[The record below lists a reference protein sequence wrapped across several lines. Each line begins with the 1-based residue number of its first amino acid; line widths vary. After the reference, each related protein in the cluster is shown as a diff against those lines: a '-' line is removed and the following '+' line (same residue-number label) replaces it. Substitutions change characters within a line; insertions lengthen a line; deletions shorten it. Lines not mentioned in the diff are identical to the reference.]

1 MYQVGRDVWCRQTA
15 RQRKDAALFLRS
27 YIHIS
32 RTYTPLYDP
41 LHPGRL
47 VGYQPSPG
55 MTYNVGR
62 NKAKR
67 ERRAL
72 GKQWRA
78 HV

>member
-1 MYQVGRDVWCRQTA
+1 MKYLHV
-15 RQRKDAALFLRS
+15 
-27 YIHIS
+27 S

-67 ERRAL
+67 AERARVAASRGRA
-72 GKQWRA
+72 K
-78 HV
+78 

>member
-1 MYQVGRDVWCRQTA
+1 MAYIRETA
-15 RQRKDAALFLRS
+15 RQRKDAALARRV
-27 YIHIS
+27 YIHVS
-32 RTYTPLYDP
+32 RTYTPLFDP

-67 ERRAL
+67 AERARAAASR
-72 GKQWRA
+72 GWVGRG
-78 HV
+78 

>member
-1 MYQVGRDVWCRQTA
+1 MPYIRETA
-15 RQRKDAALFLRS
+15 RQRKDAALARRV
-27 YIHIS
+27 YIHVS

-67 ERRAL
+67 EHRVL
-72 GKQWRA
+72 SKQWMGRA
-78 HV
+78 